1 MLLRIFDMQK
11 SYRFLSG
18 VDDATFCQRVS
29 DVLAEGYILYG
40 NPVIVMD
47 GGNRI
52 VGQAVEQLLLHQL
65 RHQHRHQLQL
75 RHLLRHLLRLRLQ
88 LRL

>member
-1 MLLRIFDMQK
+1 MKK

-40 NPVIVMD
+40 NPVMFMD
-47 GGNRI
+47 NGNRI
-52 VGQAVEQLLLHQL
+52 VGQAVILLNMVQDHQAL
-65 RHQHRHQLQL
+65 KQDQSL
-75 RHLLRHLLRLRLQ
+75 
-88 LRL
+88 